1 MNRRSVRILSG
12 ALVLASLLPSCG
24 GSGVGPTAVPTPTP
38 ATQSV
43 TFVAYLDENE
53 NGTYEPNEGT
63 RIPGA
68 EMVVGSTKG
77 STAAT
82 SGQATLQ
89 VTGGTQSATVTAAS
103 LPPFYRPPAAAIN
116 FSAPTTGD
124 VRVPITLPRGSN
136 RANVYLGF
144 GDSITNGEPHIG
156 DGTGYRTKLETLLR
170 AHFGSG
176 EVANR
181 GRDAT
186 YSQDGAELIGRD
198 LGNIQPAFVL
208 IHYGVNDWN
217 DLRCRGLD
225 ACAMT
230 ISNLRSIVQQINR
243 SRSHA
248 FLATILP
255 SNTDYDGRAPASR
268 NEWVAAQNVALK
280 LVAEEEGAVL
290 VDLNGAFM
298 KSGRPLS
305 ALLSDHVHP
314 TAIGY
319 DIMAQTWF
327 DAITKAY
334 SKILT
339 NP

>member
-1 MNRRSVRILSG
+1 MNRHSVRILSA

-38 ATQSV
+38 ALQSV

-53 NGTYEPNEGT
+53 NGTYDPNEGT

-77 STAAT
+77 STAAS

-89 VTGGTQSATVTAAS
+89 VAGGTQSATVTAAS

-124 VRVPITLPRGSN
+124 VRVPITLPRGSM
-136 RANVYLGF
+136 RANVYLAF
-144 GDSITNGEPHIG
+144 GDSITKGEPHIG
-156 DGTGYRTKLETLLR
+156 DGTGYRTKLQGMLLT
-170 AHFGSG
+170 HFGSG
-176 EVANR
+176 EVAER

-186 YSQDGAELIGRD
+186 YTQDGADLIGRD

-208 IHYGVNDWN
+208 IHYGTNDWN
-217 DLRCRGLD
+217 DLRCRGVD
-225 ACAMT
+225 ACPTT
-230 ISNLRSIVQQINR
+230 IGNLRSIVQQINR
-243 SRSHA
+243 VRAHA

-255 SNTDYDGRAPASR
+255 TNTDYDGRAPAFR
-268 NEWVAAQNVALK
+268 NDWVAGQNAALK

-305 ALLSDHVHP
+305 SLFVDHVHP
-314 TAIGY
+314 SAIGY
-319 DIMAQTWF
+319 EIMAQTWF

-339 NP
+339 NQ

>member
-1 MNRRSVRILSG
+1 MNRRLVRILPG

-24 GSGVGPTAVPTPTP
+24 GSGAGPSAVPTPTP
-38 ATQSV
+38 ANQSV

-53 NGTYEPNEGT
+53 NGIYDPNEGT

-68 EMVVGSTKG
+68 ELVVGSAKG

-82 SGQATLQ
+82 TGQATLQ
-89 VTGGTQSATVTAAS
+89 VSGGTQSATVTAAS

-124 VRVPITLPRGSN
+124 VRVPITLPRGIN
-136 RANVYLGF
+136 RANVYLAF
-144 GDSITNGEPHIG
+144 GDSITKGEPHIG
-156 DGTGYRTKLETLLR
+156 DGTGYRNKLEAMLLG
-170 AHFGSG
+170 HFGSG
-176 EVANR
+176 EVAER

-186 YSQDGAELIGRD
+186 YSEDGATLIGRD
-198 LGNIQPAFVL
+198 LNNIQPAFVL

-217 DLRCRGLD
+217 DLRCRGVE
-225 ACAMT
+225 ACAIT
-230 ISNLRSIVQQINR
+230 ISNLRSIVGQVNR
-243 SRSHA
+243 ARAHA

-255 SNTDYDGRAPASR
+255 SNTDYDGRAPAWR
-268 NEWVAAQNVALK
+268 NDWVAAQNVAIK
-280 LVAEEEGAVL
+280 RVAEEEGAVL

-305 ALLSDHVHP
+305 ALFVDHVHP

-319 DIMAQTWF
+319 EIMAQTWF

>member
-1 MNRRSVRILSG
+1 ML
-12 ALVLASLLPSCG
+12 LASIVAACG
-24 GSGVGPTAVPTPTP
+24 GSGVGPTTVVPTPTP

-53 NGTYEPNEGT
+53 NGTYEANEGT

-68 EMVVGSTKG
+68 EMVAGSAKG
-77 STAAT
+77 TTAAS

-89 VTGGTQSATVTAAS
+89 VSGGTQSATVTASS

-116 FSAPTTGD
+116 FSAPATGEI
-124 VRVPITLPRGSN
+124 RVPITLPRGSN
-136 RANVYLGF
+136 RANVYMAF
-144 GDSITNGEPHIG
+144 GDSITNGEPEIG
-156 DGTGYRTKLETLLR
+156 DGTGYRTKLENMLR
-170 AHFGSG
+170 THFASA

-186 YSQDGAELIGRD
+186 YTGDAVEFIGRD

-217 DLRCRGLD
+217 DLRCRGLE
-225 ACAMT
+225 ACAVT
-230 ISNLRSIVQQINR
+230 IANLRTVVQQINR
-243 SRSHA
+243 TRSHA

-268 NEWVAAQNVALK
+268 NDWVAAQNAAIK
-280 LVAEEEGAVL
+280 LVADEEGAVL
-290 VDLNGAFM
+290 VDLNGAFL

-305 ALLSDHVHP
+305 TLLSDHVHP

-319 DIMAQTWF
+319 EIMAQTWF

-339 NP
+339 AQ

>member
-1 MNRRSVRILSG
+1 MNRRSVRIISA

-89 VTGGTQSATVTAAS
+89 VSGGTQSATVTAAS

-116 FSAPTTGD
+116 FSAPTTGE
-124 VRVPITLPRGSN
+124 VRVPITLPRGTN
-136 RANVYLGF
+136 RANVYMAF
-144 GDSITNGEPHIG
+144 GDSITNGEPEVG
-156 DGTGYRTKLETLLR
+156 DGAGYRTKLETMLR
-170 AHFGSG
+170 THFGVG

-186 YSQDGAELIGRD
+186 SSEEGATLIGRD
-198 LGNIQPAFVL
+198 LNNIQPAFVM
-208 IHYGVNDWN
+208 IHYGTNDWY
-217 DLRCRGLD
+217 DIRCRD
-225 ACAMT
+225 VVACPVT
-230 ISNLRSIVQQINR
+230 ISSLRAMVQQINR
-243 SRSHA
+243 AKAHA

-255 SNTDYDGRAPASR
+255 VNTDFDGRAPAWR
-268 NEWVAAQNVALK
+268 NDWVAAQNAALK

-290 VDLNGAFM
+290 VDLNAAFLR
-298 KSGRPLS
+298 STRVPSTLFV
-305 ALLSDHVHP
+305 DHVHP
-314 TAIGY
+314 SAIGY
-319 DIMAQTWF
+319 EIMAQTWF